1 MGALLPFVRE
11 AGRGPGVVCLHAN
24 ASSSAQWRS
33 LIELLSPRLRVFAP
47 DLYDCGGPCW
57 PSERVIALGD
67 EAAFIEPVL
76 RQAGQPLTLV
86 GHSYGAALALVI
98 AAANPGRVK
107 AIAVYEP
114 TLFSLLDAEKPAP
127 NDADGI
133 REAVRDAGMSLDEG
147 YPEVAAERFVDY
159 WMGDGGFRRMP
170 EGTRRAVAAAMTN
183 VRRWAHALFTE
194 ATPLQ
199 AFANLDV
206 PVLYMTGGRS
216 PASARGVT
224 RLLTK
229 ALPRVKQ
236 VEFADLGH
244 MAPLTHPERVN
255 GAIRDFLE
263 SVALERAVTS

>member
-11 AGRGPGVVCLHAN
+11 AGRGSAVVCLHAN
-24 ASSSAQWRS
+24 ASSSAQWRG
-33 LIELLSPRLRVFAP
+33 LIELLAPRFRVFAP

-57 PSERVIALGD
+57 PSERVIALSD

-76 RQAGQPLTLV
+76 RQAGAPLTLV

-107 AIAVYEP
+107 AVAVYEP

-133 REAVRDAGMSLDEG
+133 REAVHDAGMSLDEG
-147 YPEVAAERFVDY
+147 YPEVAAERFIDY
-159 WMGDGGFRRMP
+159 WMGDGGYRRMP
-170 EGTRRAVAAAMTN
+170 ESTRRVVAASMTN

-194 ATPLQ
+194 PTPLE
-199 AFANLDV
+199 AFAKLDV
-206 PVLYMTGGRS
+206 PVLYMTGSRS
-216 PASARGVT
+216 PASARGVA

-229 ALPRVKQ
+229 ALPRVQ
-236 VEFADLGH
+236 HVEFPELGH
-244 MAPLTHPERVN
+244 MAPVTHPERVN
-255 GAIRDFLE
+255 EVIREYLE
-263 SVALERAVTS
+263 SVTLQRAVTS